1 MKASDVIKICDF
13 ITYKE
18 LKEMWM
24 KIYDEKMPKNK
35 SKNEGIN
42 ELTLAVGRKRMAHHL
57 LDIRRKEA
65 DDLEIDL
72 EKSVYDPS
80 PVVVENELSEEELE
94 QMLADEDD
102 Y

>member
-1 MKASDVIKICDF
+1 M
-13 ITYKE
+13 
-18 LKEMWM
+18 
-24 KIYDEKMPKNK
+24 
-35 SKNEGIN
+35 
-42 ELTLAVGRKRMAHHL
+42 TLAVGRKRMAHHL

-94 QMLADEDD
+94 
-102 Y
+102 